1 MKTRSKMAGAIG
13 IVLSVILICAA
24 FSGCS
29 GKSIQKDS
37 SESTSSTSSASST
50 SAPASS
56 TADGKNKL
64 AFFFPLTGDLMQYGQ
79 SLKNGAELAIKH
91 YNEKNGTSYISEFN
105 DDKGDPK
112 EAVNVANKIVADSTV
127 IAGLGSF
134 NSSCAMA
141 AAPVFEEE
149 RLLLISP
156 AASHTDFPGMGDM
169 MFSCVMS
176 QKYEGAEFANEV
188 FKKFGA
194 KKLAIIYQNTDQG
207 VLASKLFADK
217 WKELGGEMVAM
228 ESYVPG
234 QTKDFTPILSNI
246 KMKKP
251 DIIYA
256 SSSYNDAAQ
265 IFMQAKNLD
274 ISGQLVGP
282 GMCLTEDF
290 LKVIGNKADGAI
302 ILSSTPCFMP
312 SVLESSNLDDATKKF
327 IDDYKAAYN
336 KTPDGFSAQAFDTV
350 NILLDSVAKVGTD
363 SEALRKDIAS
373 IRDYA
378 GLSGFNMKFNE
389 NKEMVK
395 GIYVFELKDGNF
407 VRVN

>member
-1 MKTRSKMAGAIG
+1 MKTRSKMAKAMGM
-13 IVLSVILICAA
+13 VLSAVLICAV
-24 FSGCS
+24 FSGCGS
-29 GKSIQKDS
+29 KPAENDS
-37 SESTSSTSSASST
+37 SQSSVTTASTTPAQASSKPD
-50 SAPASS
+50 S
-56 TADGKNKL
+56 KNKL

-79 SLKNGAELAIKH
+79 SLKNGAELAVKH
-91 YNEKNGTSYISEFN
+91 YNEKNGTNYVAEFN

-112 EAVNVANKIVADSTV
+112 EAVNLANKIAADSTV

-134 NSSCAMA
+134 TSSCAMA
-141 AAPVFEEE
+141 AAPVFEENK
-149 RLLLISP
+149 LLLLSP
-156 AASHTDFPGMGDM
+156 TASHTDFPSMGTM

-207 VLASKLFADK
+207 VQASKLFADK
-217 WKELGGEMVAM
+217 WKELGGEMVAL

-234 QTKDFTPILSNI
+234 QTKDFTPILSNV
-246 KMKKP
+246 KTKNP

-256 SSSYNDAAQ
+256 SSAYSDAAQ
-265 IFMQAKNLD
+265 IFMQSKGLD
-274 ISGQLVGP
+274 INAQLIGP
-282 GMCLTEDF
+282 GMCLTEEF

-312 SVLESSNLDDATKKF
+312 SVLESSNLDDSTKKF
-327 IDDYKAAYN
+327 IEDYKAAYN

-350 NILLDSVAKVGTD
+350 NILLDSVSKVGTD

-395 GIYVFELKDGNF
+395 GIYVFQLKDGNF
-407 VRVN
+407 VRAN